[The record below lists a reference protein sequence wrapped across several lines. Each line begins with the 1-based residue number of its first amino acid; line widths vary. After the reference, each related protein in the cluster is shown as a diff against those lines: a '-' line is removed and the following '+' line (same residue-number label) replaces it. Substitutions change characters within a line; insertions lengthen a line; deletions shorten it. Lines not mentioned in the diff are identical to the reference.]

1 MEHPEIS
8 KKKMKP
14 ILFLI
19 AAFLFGSVVP
29 GMAGAAVKKE
39 GPAQI
44 AAKKNFE
51 SVKASSANG
60 DAVKLR
66 ELADLYYAGKG
77 VARNYTEAYKS
88 YLASA
93 EKGDVLSEATVAWML
108 RNGQGVAKDYKK
120 SMEWYTKAAEKGHV
134 EAQLGLAEIYYNK
147 VGLSSRDYV
156 TAYKWYLIASG
167 LGSKDAKAFIPRMVQ
182 AVLKEPNVNV
192 EQKTAAE
199 KAAQDWLA
207 AYVKK

>member
-1 MEHPEIS
+1 M
-8 KKKMKP
+8 MKP
-14 ILFLI
+14 IVFLI
-19 AAFLFGSVVP
+19 AACLFGSVVP
-29 GMAGAAVKKE
+29 AMAEVAVKKE
-39 GPAQI
+39 SLAQI

-51 SVKASSANG
+51 SVKASSATG

-108 RNGQGVAKDYKK
+108 RNGKGVSKDYKK
-120 SMEWYTKAAEKGHV
+120 SMEWYAKAAEKGHV

-147 VGLSSRDYV
+147 VGLSSRDYA

-182 AVLKEPNVNV
+182 AVLKEPNVNK
-192 EQKTAAE
+192 EQKTSAE

-207 AYVKK
+207 AYAK

>member
-1 MEHPEIS
+1 
-8 KKKMKP
+8 MKP

-19 AAFLFGSVVP
+19 VACLFGPVVP
-29 GMAGAAVKKE
+29 AMAEVAVKKE
-39 GPAQI
+39 SPAQI

-51 SVKASSANG
+51 SVKASSATG

-108 RNGQGVAKDYKK
+108 RNGKGVSKDYKK
-120 SMEWYTKAAEKGHV
+120 SMEWYAKAAEKGHV

-147 VGLSSRDYV
+147 VGLSSRDYA

-182 AVLKEPNVNV
+182 AVLKEPNVNK
-192 EQKTAAE
+192 EQKTSAE
-199 KAAQDWLA
+199 KAAQDWLT
-207 AYVKK
+207 AYAK